1 MKKQNV
7 IWTDEAFKEYF
18 GMSKQE
24 IEQIVEQEH
33 EDIRLELRKI
43 EGIDGL
49 FDNEGKLL
57 LN

>member
-1 MKKQNV
+1 
-7 IWTDEAFKEYF
+7 
-18 GMSKQE
+18 MSKQE